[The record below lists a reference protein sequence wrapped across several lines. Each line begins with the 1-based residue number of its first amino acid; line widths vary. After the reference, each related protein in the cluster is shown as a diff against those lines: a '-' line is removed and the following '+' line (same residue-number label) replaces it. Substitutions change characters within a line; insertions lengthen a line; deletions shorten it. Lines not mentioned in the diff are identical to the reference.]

1 MYSEWTSR
9 RYCFVVAVA
18 RRRPSVVLHTD
29 HALWARFRLYTS
41 TQILLTTCPRFEITT
56 SRPTLKLKWYIYKSN
71 LSYVLIYTS
80 AMADTNAVLHTALDL
95 SLL

>member
-1 MYSEWTSR
+1 MDESTLLFRSSR
-9 RYCFVVAVA
+9 GSSSSFS
-18 RRRPSVVLHTD
+18 RPAHRSRSLGTLSTLHKHTD
-29 HALWARFRLYTS
+29 PAHHMSKIRDHD
-41 TQILLTTCPRFEITT
+41 
-56 SRPTLKLKWYIYKSN
+56 LKTNIEAKVVHIYKSN